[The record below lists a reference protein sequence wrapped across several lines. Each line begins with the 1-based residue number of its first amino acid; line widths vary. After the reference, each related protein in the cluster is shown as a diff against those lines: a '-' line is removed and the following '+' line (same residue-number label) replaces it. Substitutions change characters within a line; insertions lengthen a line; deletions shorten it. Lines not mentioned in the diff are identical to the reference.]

1 VPEGA
6 ATQTKP
12 AYAGWM
18 FYAGTWIGLRNK
30 GEEAMTKQYCGFV
43 VVLCACLLLAACGQS
58 AGDATTEENHPVVIE
73 QLTGQDPTREILT
86 EDAAKRLDVQT
97 AAARDAEVNGAKR
110 TVIPYAAI
118 IYDTEGATWVYLN
131 PAPLTFVRH
140 PVTVDDI
147 KGDQAFL
154 ADALPAG
161 SAVVTVGVAE
171 LYGAESEFEEE

>member
-1 VPEGA
+1 
-6 ATQTKP
+6 
-12 AYAGWM
+12 
-18 FYAGTWIGLRNK
+18 
-30 GEEAMTKQYCGFV
+30 MTNHYRLMV
-43 VVLCACLLLAACGQS
+43 VVLLSACLLISACGQS
-58 AGDATTEENHPVVIE
+58 PEATTTEENPNVTVE
-73 QLTGQDPTREILT
+73 ELTGAEPTREILT
-86 EDAAKRLDVQT
+86 EDAAKRLDIQT
-97 AAARDAEVNGAKR
+97 AAARDVEVNGAKR

-140 PVTVDDI
+140 PIAVDDI

-154 ADALPAG
+154 ADALPAD